1 MLLTSASGGS
11 AGSARRAR
19 WVRLCAQVILL
30 CCSWPSAAQE
40 PQSRAEILLQ
50 ARRDKAQRLAPEKPY
65 PAERALERLEELGLL
80 DPNRRTVWPRI
91 GGLPTGQGFAV
102 GPQYFNPRLAGSHLT
117 LRTSVTGSITQAWL
131 ADVQL
136 TTRRIADDRVFA
148 DFLVS
153 HLNAPRLDYYG
164 LGPDSAKDSRTSYR
178 LETNSA
184 SGTLGVRPFFPLSLG
199 ITAGYLTTNTGPGNR
214 DDFPQT
220 QQIFDAAGAPGIVDQ
235 SDFLVTG
242 LFAQYDYR
250 DYPSARNGGMVA
262 ARLTNY
268 DDRTL
273 DRHSFRRLDLEAQ
286 QYFSFFQDRRV
297 IALRARTAMTFT
309 SGAGQSVPFYL
320 QPYLG
325 GSDDLRGF
333 RSYRFYDDHHIV
345 VNAEYRWEAFAG
357 MDMALFFDAGKVAPK
372 RSQINFHDLE
382 ATAGFGFRFNARN
395 SVFMRIDIGFS
406 HEGMRLWFKFANPF

>member
-1 MLLTSASGGS
+1 MGF
-11 AGSARRAR
+11 ARRAR
-19 WVRLCAQVILL
+19 RAHLCALLVLL
-30 CCSWPSAAQE
+30 CGSFSANAQE
-40 PQSRAEILLQ
+40 VNSRAEMLQQ
-50 ARRDKAQRLAPEKPY
+50 ARREKAQHLVTEKSY
-65 PAERALERLEELGLL
+65 PAEQALERLEELGLL

-91 GGLPTGQGFAV
+91 GGLPTGQGFAI
-102 GPQYFNPRLAGSHLT
+102 GPQYYNPRLAGGHLA
-117 LRTSVTGSITQAWL
+117 LRTSLAGAGSRAWL

-153 HLNAPRLDYYG
+153 HLNAPRIDYYG
-164 LGPDSAKDSRTSYR
+164 PGPDSDKDSRTTYR

-184 SGTLGVRPFFPLSLG
+184 TGTFGVRPFSPLSLG
-199 ITAGYLTTNTGPGNR
+199 VTAGYLTTNTGPGNL

-220 QQIFDAAGAPGIVDQ
+220 QEVFDPVRTPGILDQ

-242 LFAQYDYR
+242 AFAQFDYR
-250 DYPSARNGGMVA
+250 DYPSARNGGLVS

-273 DRHSFRRLDLEAQ
+273 DRHSFRRADVEVQ
-286 QYFSFFQDRRV
+286 QYFSFFQNRRV
-297 IALRARTAMTFT
+297 IALRARSVMTFT
-309 SGAGQSVPFYL
+309 SGAGQTVPFYL

-357 MDMALFFDAGKVAPK
+357 LDMALFFDAGKVVPK

-382 ATAGFGFRFNARN
+382 AAAGIGFRFNARN
-395 SVFMRIDIGFS
+395 SVFMRVDVGFS
-406 HEGMRLWFKFANPF
+406 HEGIRLWFKFANPF

>member
-1 MLLTSASGGS
+1 M
-11 AGSARRAR
+11 GSARRAR
-19 WVRLCAQVILL
+19 GAHLCALL
-30 CCSWPSAAQE
+30 IFLCGCCSANAQE
-40 PQSRAEILLQ
+40 VDSRAEMLLR
-50 ARRDKAQRLAPEKPY
+50 ARREKAQRLAPEKPY

-91 GGLPTGQGFAV
+91 GGLPTGQGFAI
-102 GPQYFNPRLAGSHLT
+102 GPQYYNPRLADGHLT
-117 LRTSVTGSITQAWL
+117 FRTSLAGSISQAWL

-136 TTRRIADDRVFA
+136 TTRRIAGDHVFA
-148 DFLVS
+148 DVLVS
-153 HLNAPRLDYYG
+153 HSNAPRMDYYG
-164 LGPDSAKDSRTSYR
+164 PGPDSDRNSRTSYR

-184 SGTLGVRPFFPLSLG
+184 SGTFGVRPFSPLTLG
-199 ITAGYLTTNTGPGNR
+199 ITAGYLTTNSGPGNR
-214 DDFPQT
+214 DDFSQT
-220 QQIFDAAGAPGIVDQ
+220 QEIFDPVRTPGLLDQ

-242 LFAQYDYR
+242 AFAQFDYK
-250 DYPSARNGGMVA
+250 DYPSARNGGLVA

-268 DDRTL
+268 DDHTL
-273 DRHSFRRLDLEAQ
+273 DRHSFRRVDFEVQ

-297 IALRARTAMTFT
+297 IALRARSTMTFT

-357 MDMALFFDAGKVAPK
+357 LDMALFFDAGKVVPK

-382 ATAGFGFRFNARN
+382 AAAGFGFRFNARN
-395 SVFMRIDIGFS
+395 SVFMRIDVGFS